1 MVRDVQVRG
10 GYVLHVGTVEGTL
23 AVGDTVTLTIDGVC
37 TVTIQILY
45 TVVAVTECVQFIVSA
60 SSFVW
65 LQSFS
70 FMEFTKAFSSLA
82 LHRNISTTVHAMTK
96 SLVPFCSAQDGE
108 STDMNSLVF

>member
-45 TVVAVTECVQFIVSA
+45 TVVAVTECVQLIMSA

-70 FMEFTKAFSSLA
+70 FMEFTKAPKYLNNRTCYDEIISTILFSS
-82 LHRNISTTVHAMTK
+82 RWRVY
-96 SLVPFCSAQDGE
+96 
-108 STDMNSLVF
+108 

>member
-45 TVVAVTECVQFIVSA
+45 TVVAVTECVQLIMSA

-70 FMEFTKAFSSLA
+70 FMEFTKAQKYLNNRTCYDEIISTILFSS
-82 LHRNISTTVHAMTK
+82 RW
-96 SLVPFCSAQDGE
+96 
-108 STDMNSLVF
+108 